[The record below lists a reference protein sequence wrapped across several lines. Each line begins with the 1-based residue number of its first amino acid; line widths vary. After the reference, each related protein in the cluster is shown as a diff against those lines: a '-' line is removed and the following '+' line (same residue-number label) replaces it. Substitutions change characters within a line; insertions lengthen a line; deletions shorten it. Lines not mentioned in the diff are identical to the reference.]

1 MSETP
6 NLALPLLASN
16 QAQKHVTM
24 NEALARLDAL
34 AMPRVTSAS
43 LAEPPESAAEG
54 EAYIVAPAASGAWLG
69 RENSMAFRVNGGW
82 SYAAPKAGWKLW
94 AEDRCEEV
102 LYTGAA
108 WIPAPLGPVREGAFM
123 RGAIVHGDVTMQA
136 GGGFDSEIVIP
147 DRAMVI
153 GVTGRVIDDIA
164 GAGLTGW
171 RLGVAGFSN
180 RYGSGVGLQA
190 GSSVNGVTSQPVSY
204 YAPTPLRIEPEGG
217 DFAGGAARL
226 AVHYLALTPPDI
238 L

>member
-34 AMPRVTSAS
+34 AMPSVASAA
-43 LAEPPESAAEG
+43 LAEPPENADDG
-54 EAYIVAPAASGAWLG
+54 EAYIVAPGATGLWAG
-69 RENSMAFRVNGGW
+69 REHSLAFRINGGW
-82 SYAAPKAGWKLW
+82 SHASPKVGWKVW
-94 AEDRCEEV
+94 VEDRREEV
-102 LYTGAA
+102 LYTGTA
-108 WIPAPLGPVREGAFM
+108 WISAPLGSVRDGAFM
-123 RGAIVHGDVTMQA
+123 RAALVQADVMMLA
-136 GGGFDSEIVIP
+136 GGGFESSVIIP

-153 GVTGRVIDDIA
+153 GVTGRVIDAIA
-164 GAGLTGW
+164 GANLTGW
-171 RLGVAGFSN
+171 RLGVAGSSN

-217 DFAGGAARL
+217 DFTGGSVRL
-226 AVHYLALTPPDI
+226 AVHFLVLTPPDAV
-238 L
+238 